1 MNEANEPLSILYQDA
16 WLVAVNK
23 PAGHLVHPAET
34 PAEGDLVTMKILR
47 DQIGQRVHPIHRL
60 DRPTTGV
67 LLFGIDKEVAHQL
80 HKALERHEIQKTY
93 WAIVNGTKS
102 TKVTSEVPSEKWDC
116 REPIQKQDQAPIR
129 DAHTS
134 FRQLMS
140 REVDGLKDTTHLLS
154 STISLIEATP
164 HTGRYH
170 QIRRHLLHANLPIV
184 GDYRYAGIE
193 QSDALGKHLTTGS
206 RMLLQAKKLS
216 LIHPATQEELTIE
229 TPIDPCFLKCFP
241 SL

>member
-34 PAEGDLVTMKILR
+34 PVEGDLVTMKILR

-67 LLFGIDKEVAHQL
+67 LLFGIDKKVAHHL

-93 WAIVNGTKS
+93 WAIVNGTS
-102 TKVTSEVPSEKWDC
+102 PSEKWEC

-134 FRQLMS
+134 FRQLIS
-140 REVDGLKDTTHLLS
+140 REPECLS
-154 STISLIEATP
+154 EYSSPTISLIEATP

-170 QIRRHLLHANLPIV
+170 QIRKHLLHSNLPIV

-193 QSDALGKHLTTGS
+193 LSDSLGKHLTTGS

-241 SL
+241 TLK

>member
-1 MNEANEPLSILYQDA
+1 MNDLEPPLSILYQDA

-60 DRPTTGV
+60 DRPTSGV

-80 HKALERHEIQKTY
+80 HKALERHEFQKIY
-93 WAIVNGTKS
+93 WAIVNG
-102 TKVTSEVPSEKWDC
+102 VPSSVKWDC

-134 FRQLMS
+134 FRQLIS
-140 REVDGLKDTTHLLS
+140 REPECLS
-154 STISLIEATP
+154 EYSSPTISLIEATP

-193 QSDALGKHLTTGS
+193 PSDALGKHLTTGS

-216 LIHPATQEELTIE
+216 LIHPATQEELIIE
-229 TPIDPCFLKCFP
+229 TPIDPCFQKCFP
-241 SL
+241 TL